1 MKNNIFDLRV
11 QNIIKKLRHLSK
23 ITAVKSND
31 ILLGPPITNAKRKHK
46 TRHRYIL
53 NRTQTGKLAIIK

>member
-31 ILLGPPITNAKRKHK
+31 ILLGPPILPMPSESIKPGTDTYSIEH
-46 TRHRYIL
+46 
-53 NRTQTGKLAIIK
+53 KLANWQ